1 MGCSLGMK
9 ALNPLLKG
17 LPIDAFPIN
26 VWVDSPR
33 HLDFF
38 EDGSTEQVDINGVKV
53 KV

>member
-38 EDGSTEQVDINGVKV
+38 EDKQVDINGVKV